1 MKLILANEVNI
12 GMEGKKAPEFKLQDQ
27 EGATVELSDF
37 KGKKVVLYFYVRDFT
52 PGCTSQSCNLRDNQE
67 ELKRAGITT
76 LGISPDDVTSHKKFS
91 KKYELSFPLL
101 SDEGAKVARKY
112 GVFGEKTFMGRNF
125 LGVKRTTFLIDENGS
140 IVKVMPKVN
149 VKDHANEVISAFKS
163 L

>member
-1 MKLILANEVNI
+1 MRLILANEVNI
-12 GMEGKKAPEFKLQDQ
+12 GMEGKKAPEFKLADQ
-27 EGATVELSDF
+27 EGAMVELSDF

-52 PGCTSQSCNLRDNQE
+52 PGCTNQSCNLRDNQE

-91 KKYELSFPLL
+91 QKYELSFPLL
-101 SDEGAKVARKY
+101 SDEDAKVAKKY

-125 LGVKRTTFLIDENGS
+125 LGVKRTTFLIDKNGV
-140 IVKVMPKVN
+140 IVKVMPKVK